1 MKKVNKKIGILIGTG
16 LILSI
21 GTMMKVLI
29 ENRAKKLSDFEED
42 DFYFDFDETE
52 KESCIMDE
60 FDTEN
65 TKDNVK
71 KEERGSLEDEYLE
84 YELKTEEEK

>member
-16 LILSI
+16 LILSM

-42 DFYFDFDETE
+42 DFYLGYWLQVLQICQITVFP
-52 KESCIMDE
+52 SQ
-60 FDTEN
+60 
-65 TKDNVK
+65 
-71 KEERGSLEDEYLE
+71 
-84 YELKTEEEK
+84 